1 MAKCNFAPAAPDEE
15 IIHGACRPG
24 HQLMTSSANP
34 VDVWIESMRSHDI
47 ERVCCLLNEKLLH
60 YDDLLELYR
69 REFGPQRV
77 CHAPIADYEVVS
89 IDTFQND
96 ILPFLTSADAQ
107 SEPVVVHCSA
117 GMGRTGH
124 VLALW
129 LACKRE
135 YTLQEAV
142 QEVKNSG
149 RNPLEAASPDDLE
162 EIYSAVCS
170 D

>member
-60 YDDLLELYR
+60 YDGLLELYR
-69 REFGPQRV
+69 HEFGTQRV
-77 CHAPIADYEVVS
+77 CHAPIADYNVVS
-89 IDTFQND
+89 VDTFQND

-135 YTLQEAV
+135 YTLKEAV
-142 QEVKNSG
+142 QEVKCSG
-149 RNPLEAASPDDLE
+149 RNPLEAASLGDLE
-162 EIYSAVCS
+162 EIYLAVCS